1 VCFLWS
7 FRNPAHERRVQAIAR
22 ALQPRLHV
30 SCSADLFPVMRE
42 YERMTATV
50 LNAYTWRAF
59 SVFLDAVESRL
70 AAAGLRVRVA
80 VMHSNG
86 GTIAPAEARAK
97 PIFLAQS
104 GPVAGVAAAQA
115 LAHGAGLS
123 DVITGDMGGT
133 SFDVAV
139 IQNGVPS
146 VGQRAELFGLWT
158 GMSMVRSARS
168 ARAGAASPGATRA
181 ASCASARAAPAPS
194 RDRRATGAA
203 ARSRR

>member
-1 VCFLWS
+1 MLSLVV
-7 FRNPAHERRVQAIAR
+7 RTRHDGGAGDR
-22 ALQPRLHV
+22 AGLYPTLHV

-59 SVFLDAVESRL
+59 SIFLDAVESRL

-115 LAHGAGLS
+115 LACRAGLA

-139 IQNGVPS
+139 IRNGAPD
-146 VGQRAELFGLWT
+146 GRRARKFGCGRDAWSQELIGAAA
-158 GMSMVRSARS
+158 ARRGRD
-168 ARAGAASPGATRA
+168 ARAC
-181 ASCASARAAPAPS
+181 CASARGARAPS
-194 RDRRATGAA
+194 PDRRATGAA
-203 ARSRR
+203 ARSRP